1 VELKYKLYRVGTLE
15 GMEMEYNG
23 EWHLNKS
30 VPIALIFAIFIQTAG
45 AIWWASTINAK
56 VDELDR
62 SISQSNVIQVD
73 DSRDLAS
80 ENLRQWARI
89 NVLEDAVQRITAN
102 NNTLEAILT
111 RLEEQV
117 KENNSLLKEYL
128 RGSGSPQ

>member
-89 NVLEDAVQRITAN
+89 NVLEDAVQSITAN

>member
-89 NVLEDAVQRITAN
+89 NVLEDAVQKITAN
-102 NNTLEAILT
+102 NNTLEAILS

>member
-128 RGSGSPQ
+128 RESGSHQ

>member
-89 NVLEDAVQRITAN
+89 NVLEDAVQKITAN

>member
-89 NVLEDAVQRITAN
+89 NVLEDAVQKITAN
-102 NNTLEAILT
+102 NNTLEAILS

-128 RGSGSPQ
+128 RGSGSHQ

>member
-1 VELKYKLYRVGTLE
+1 MELKYKLYRVGTLE

-89 NVLEDAVQRITAN
+89 NVLEDAVQKITAN

>member
-1 VELKYKLYRVGTLE
+1 MGTLE

-102 NNTLEAILT
+102 NNTLEAILIGC
-111 RLEEQV
+111 LAYDSA
-117 KENNSLLKEYL
+117 KSFGKYL
-128 RGSGSPQ
+128 PKIPLSPLAE

>member
-89 NVLEDAVQRITAN
+89 NVLEDAVQKITAN

-128 RGSGSPQ
+128 RGSGSHQ

>member
-1 VELKYKLYRVGTLE
+1 
-15 GMEMEYNG
+15 MEYNG

-128 RGSGSPQ
+128 RESGSHQ